1 MDTRKSAFETESDCL
16 HEHRFR
22 REEYPFFWLVNVQAR
37 YSQLLEIELK
47 KIGLDISRF
56 RVLTLAWKYR
66 TATITQ
72 LAEYAVIK
80 MPTVTKIV
88 VRLRDDGLVLTRAS
102 RADGRVTEVL
112 PTEDG
117 VAKAEQAHVLATRIF
132 DRAFKGIRTS
142 QVDKMNLTL
151 SQILANLND

>member
-1 MDTRKSAFETESDCL
+1 MDTSKSAFETEPDDF

-88 VRLRDDGLVLTRAS
+88 VRLRDDGLVITRAS

-112 PTEDG
+112 PTEAG

-142 QVDKMNLTL
+142 QVDKMNLIL
-151 SQILANLND
+151 AQILTNLND